1 MQFKY
6 SILTG
11 MMLAA
16 LSGCGGGDDPQTTTP
31 GVENK
36 APTVTVVSQSVKG
49 GADVSIKATAAD
61 SDGSIASYS
70 WVIKTG
76 VTGLTLTNT
85 TTDTVTFKA
94 PVVSSNTEIVLTV
107 TVTDDKGAKTSK
119 DVSVTILANSLP
131 VINNADSTAAGNSSV
146 KITALA
152 SDADGTIAAYQWLRK
167 SGPEV
172 TLAGATTDTV
182 TFTAPVVETDQTLVL
197 TLTVTDNHG
206 GKTSKDIN
214 ILISKSAT
222 ASLTGQVVKGVLA
235 NAALKV
241 YKYVNNQPVELT
253 PADVIG
259 SLTTDATGN
268 YNFSV
273 LNYDGPLKITAY
285 AAANGNTTMRCD
297 AVDGCKKTNGQ
308 TAAFGDEVKLSDL
321 DPNLQLNTITM
332 VSTAAP
338 VTGNISTLT
347 HLAAELIAQKAA
359 FSAVEMAKQKSLVMN
374 SFGLEGDMDQ
384 LQPIAVDDTSKV
396 AAATNKMQLKYS
408 LINSAIA
415 NAVLN
420 SAAKTGEVTTPA
432 ARLQAAATD
441 LAANNGALRVQ
452 RDNDAT
458 FELALDE
465 VFNAATQ
472 TSEIVLQRL
481 GGAQVDNP
489 ALEDSLSNLAT
500 DFGHELVVRRES
512 VGDDGRVVVV
522 PTAPTNGDAMAKAV
536 AMVQDVR
543 VFANLIQ
550 GTGRNGE
557 DFYGKVED
565 FDALSMAATDMVEE
579 EADKFVLLAEVGQ
592 IISVIEAKL
601 EADELSGTEFNL
613 SQFSALPNLT
623 GTLIYDVDTKHFK
636 VDASTGDEQVNL
648 EIKLTASQ
656 DMMTYNLALQGDI
669 TSKAATLKLA
679 QGSGIELK
687 LASPYDIDTAEFGV
701 APEPVKGT
709 LKLQAELSQLASA
722 TVTNPMSFTGKIE
735 GNLKLVSVPTYDKN
749 MRPGTYL
756 GFEFS
761 NDSQIIPGAL
771 SLVGSL
777 KNTQQDEV
785 SVVLSAKI
793 NNIETFVAS
802 GLQYFGKKVPNGIK
816 LEVTN
821 DLNTLTM
828 SSDGL
833 TGGRV
838 ISYTPGAKP
847 GEFFYESK
855 SGDWTNNVE
864 QKTRSLIKVTKE
876 TYDAGTGYT
885 MLFGMEV
892 DNVIRGS
899 FWYKIYPVTVNGT
912 TQYYLRTY
920 HTGSYSETYAPLNA
934 QGQPVDFEQVATAPS
949 QNFSSV
955 TALVKAQTYL
965 FDPTV
970 PTSNVLDMLEA
981 HSDIAFI
988 EKDIS
993 LKELGAAVVQLFEVD
1008 FMKLQQQKN
1017 LLINGYVVW
1026 PLLNEKATVTT
1037 NSDLTEAKLA
1047 FFQNQIV
1054 TKKLPE
1060 SNESKLSFKIER
1072 LEGDWLRETTLFN
1085 IHRLQTNSDVYL
1097 ACERF
1102 PFAGSFN
1109 AVTYIKKADGKL
1121 SQSFVTG
1128 VTVLPNGRVRFNNGT
1143 EVDSSTLTYS
1153 APVTYSTGKLV
1164 EYCGADPD
1172 GAMGLTLAGTWT
1184 VPAAVYN
1191 GQYGV
1196 LAFAPEVAGVGYVKV
1211 VDFYKELLPSTNK
1224 QLNMTFNK
1232 ASPSPAYELESGT
1245 NFLQVETA
1253 LTVQAK
1259 IAGYQLSAT
1268 LDATRTA
1275 IDDAK
1280 LGLNVVYKL
1289 PDATAQ
1295 RSIKVAGATD
1305 SDLLQMENSEG
1316 VTAVFDR
1323 TIRSGATQAKIGE
1336 IKVNGEKMADILN
1349 RSGVVLIK
1357 YTNNN
1362 IESL

>member
-1 MQFKY
+1 MQFKH
-6 SILTG
+6 SVIAG
-11 MMLAA
+11 IMLAA
-16 LSGCGGGDDPQTTTP
+16 LSGCGGGSDGSSTTP
-31 GVENK
+31 VVENK
-36 APTVTVVSQSVKG
+36 APTVTVAAQSVKS
-49 GADVSIKATAAD
+49 GADVSVKATAAD

-70 WVIKTG
+70 WVIKSGTQ
-76 VTGLTLTNT
+76 GLTLINAN
-85 TTDTVTFKA
+85 TDTVSFKA
-94 PVVSSNTEIVLTV
+94 PVVTTNTDIVLTV
-107 TVTDDKGAKTSK
+107 TVTDDKGAKTSS
-119 DVSVTILANSLP
+119 DVKITIQGNALP
-131 VINNADSTAAGNSSV
+131 VINNADSTAVGNSTV
-146 KITALA
+146 KISAIAT
-152 SDADGTIAAYQWLRK
+152 DADGTIAAYLWARK

-172 TLAGATTDTV
+172 VLTGAATDTV
-182 TFTAPVVETDQTLVL
+182 TFTAPVVDTDQTLVL
-197 TLTVTDNHG
+197 TLTVTDNQG

-214 ILISKSAT
+214 ILISKSAK

-241 YKYVNNQPVELT
+241 FKFVNNQPVELT
-253 PADVIG
+253 AADITG
-259 SLTTDATGN
+259 SLTTDSAGN

-285 AAANGNTTMRCD
+285 AAADGSTTMRCD
-297 AVDGCKKTNGQ
+297 AVDGCKKTTGQ
-308 TAAFGDEVKLSDL
+308 TAAFGDEVKLNEL

-332 VSTAAP
+332 VSSAAP
-338 VTGNISTLT
+338 AKGNISTLT
-347 HLAAELIAQKAA
+347 HLAAELITQKAA
-359 FSAVEMAKQKSLVMN
+359 FSAVEMEKQKSLVMN
-374 SFGLEGDMDQ
+374 SFGLEGDVDQ
-384 LQPIAVDDTSKV
+384 LQPIAMDDTAKV
-396 AAATNKMQLKYS
+396 AAATDKMQLKYS

-420 SAAKTGEVTTPA
+420 SVPKAGEVSTPA
-432 ARLQAAATD
+432 SRLQAAATD
-441 LAANNGALRVQ
+441 LAANNGAFRVQ

-465 VFNAATQ
+465 VLNSATQ
-472 TSEIVLQRL
+472 TSELVLQRL
-481 GGAQVDNP
+481 GSAQVNNP
-489 ALEDSLSNLAT
+489 VLEDNLSNLAT
-500 DFGHELVVRRES
+500 DFGHELDVRREN
-512 VGDDGRVVVV
+512 VGEDGRVVVV
-522 PTAPTNGDAMAKAV
+522 PTQVTNGDALAKAV
-536 AMVQDVR
+536 AMVKDVR

-565 FDALSMAATDMVEE
+565 FDALTMAATDMVEE
-579 EADKFVLLAEVGQ
+579 EADKFVLLAEIGQ
-592 IISVIEAKL
+592 VIAVIEAKL

-623 GTLIYDVDTKHFK
+623 GTLIYDIDTKHFK
-636 VDASTGDEQVNL
+636 VDATTGDEKVNL
-648 EIKLTASQ
+648 EIKLTATQ
-656 DMMTYNLALQGDI
+656 DLMTYNLALQGDI

-687 LASPYDIDTAEFGV
+687 LAKPYDIDTAEFGV

-722 TVTNPMSFTGKIE
+722 AVTNPMSFTGKIE
-735 GNLKLVSVPTYDKN
+735 GGLKLISVPTYDKTN
-749 MRPGTYL
+749 RPGTYT
-756 GFEFS
+756 GFEFM
-761 NDSQIIPGAL
+761 NDTQLLPSVL
-771 SLVGSL
+771 SLVGAL

-838 ISYTPGAKP
+838 FSYTPGAKP

-855 SGDWTNNVE
+855 SGDWLNNVE
-864 QKTRSLIKVTKE
+864 QKTRRLIKVTKE
-876 TYDAGTGYT
+876 SYDAGTGYT
-885 MLFGMEV
+885 ILFGNELE
-892 DNVIRGS
+892 NVIRGS
-899 FWYKIYPVTVNGT
+899 FWYKIYPVTVDGT
-912 TQYYLRTY
+912 TKYYLRTY
-920 HTGSYSETYAPLNA
+920 HTGSYSSTFEPLNA

-949 QNFSSV
+949 ENFSSV

-970 PTSNVLDMLEA
+970 PTSNVLDLLEA
-981 HSDIAFI
+981 HSDNAFI
-988 EKDIS
+988 QKDIS
-993 LKELGAAVVQLFEVD
+993 LKELGAAVVQFFEVD

-1060 SNESKLSFKIER
+1060 STDTKLSFQIER
-1072 LEGDWLRETTLFN
+1072 SEGDWLRETTLFN

-1121 SQSFVTG
+1121 SQSFITG

-1143 EVDSSTLTYS
+1143 EVDSSTLNYS
-1153 APVTYSTGKLV
+1153 APVAYSSGKLV
-1164 EYCGADPD
+1164 EFCGADPD

-1196 LAFAPEVAGVGYVKV
+1196 QNFAPEVAGVGYVKL
-1211 VDFYKELLPSTNK
+1211 VDFYKELLPSMNT
-1224 QLNMTFNK
+1224 QLNMTFSK

-1275 IDDAK
+1275 IDNAK

-1305 SDLLQMENSEG
+1305 SDLVQMENSEG

-1323 TIRSGATQAKIGE
+1323 TIRSGATQTKIGE

-1357 YTNNN
+1357 YVNNN